1 MADPSPAKKAR
12 LSLGGVDTVVVLD
25 YGSQYTQ
32 LITRR
37 VRELGVYAVLLP
49 GDVDMV
55 RPRARG
61 GASSAGRRSPDPR
74 SSSSPSSSSSRL
86 PTRADPSS
94 VADLSYGQTPSPPA
108 DARDLSIDRS
118 DRSDRT
124 LFQIFFMFP
133 SSRRDRVAAAAA
145 HHPPSLPPRAP
156 QKRITDLNPK
166 VIILSGGPNSVHV
179 EGAPTV
185 PDTFFDH
192 CESHSIPVLGICYG
206 MQLIVQKL
214 GGEVKSA
221 DKAEYGRMPVHTVN
235 ASSLYGN
242 EGDSTSQM
250 VWMSHGDE
258 ATKARS
264 VITPVPIRPRRRGA
278 RRSLRTFGS
287 RARVF
292 LSAQGPSLS
301 IPTRLDAFPLRF

>member
-61 GASSAGRRSPDPR
+61 GASSAGRRSPLALVLLAVFFHV
-74 SSSSPSSSSSRL
+74 SPPDARGSVLRRGSLGGRRRRRP
-86 PTRADPSS
+86 PTRA
-94 VADLSYGQTPSPPA
+94 
-108 DARDLSIDRS
+108 IDRS
-118 DRSDRT
+118 IDRSDRT

>member
-1 MADPSPAKKAR
+1 MKTRVVEIGFFQTERSSPPSARTPSAARSRAATPNAHAMADPSPAKKAR

-108 DARDLSIDRS
+108 DARDRSTDPIDPIER
-118 DRSDRT
+118 
-124 LFQIFFMFP
+124 FFKSFLCSLALAEIESP
-133 SSRRDRVAAAAA
+133 PPPLTIL
-145 HHPPSLPPRAP
+145 PPSLLAP
-156 QKRITDLNPK
+156 HR
-166 VIILSGGPNSVHV
+166 
-179 EGAPTV
+179 
-185 PDTFFDH
+185 
-192 CESHSIPVLGICYG
+192 
-206 MQLIVQKL
+206 
-214 GGEVKSA
+214 
-221 DKAEYGRMPVHTVN
+221 N
-235 ASSLYGN
+235 AS
-242 EGDSTSQM
+242 
-250 VWMSHGDE
+250 
-258 ATKARS
+258 
-264 VITPVPIRPRRRGA
+264 
-278 RRSLRTFGS
+278 RT
-287 RARVF
+287 
-292 LSAQGPSLS
+292 
-301 IPTRLDAFPLRF
+301 